1 MQIKMF
7 SDTICGWCYI
17 GKERLNQALKKLNL
31 PETIVMNLPFQLNPS
46 MPKDGMDRIEY
57 IKTKFGSIENAKP
70 MYDNMILQG
79 EQENLQIKLDKIKR
93 TPNTV
98 KSHLLIDLAR
108 KYKAENE
115 VISDLFESYFNK
127 AKDIGDEEVLM
138 SIAKKNNLD
147 VNEVKTYLNDEE
159 NIKKIDKMDNVA
171 KEIGITGV
179 PFYVFNDQL
188 SISGAQSVEQL
199 VEAIKK
205 SNVEKK

>member
-46 MPKDGMDRIEY
+46 MPKDGMDRLEY

-70 MYDNMILQG
+70 MYDNMIIQG
-79 EQENLQIKLDKIKR
+79 EQENLQIKLDKIKK

-115 VISDLFESYFNK
+115 VITDLFESYFNK
-127 AKDIGDEEVLM
+127 AKDIGDEEVLI

-147 VNEVKTYLNDEE
+147 VNEVKAYLNNEE
-159 NIKKIDKMDNVA
+159 NIKKINKMDDVA
-171 KEIGITGV
+171 KQMGITSV
-179 PFYVFNDQL
+179 PFYIFNDQL
-188 SISGAQSVEQL
+188 SISGAQPVEQL
-199 VEAIKK
+199 VEVIKK
-205 SNVEKK
+205 SHGKKK

>member
-17 GKERLNQALKKLNL
+17 GKERLNQALKQLNL
-31 PETIVMNLPFQLNPS
+31 SETIVMNLPFQLNPS
-46 MPKDGMDRIEY
+46 MPKNGMDRIEY

-70 MYDNMILQG
+70 MYDNMIMQG

-108 KYKAENE
+108 KHDTENE
-115 VISDLFESYFNK
+115 VITDLFESYFNK
-127 AKDIGDEEVLM
+127 AKDIGDEEILM

-147 VNEVKTYLNDEE
+147 ANEVQTYLNNEE
-159 NIKKIDKMDNVA
+159 NVKKINKMDDVA
-171 KEIGITGV
+171 KQMGITGV
-179 PFYVFNDQL
+179 PFYIFNDQL
-188 SISGAQSVEQL
+188 SVSGAQPVEQL

-205 SNVEKK
+205 SHGEKK

>member
-17 GKERLNQALKKLNL
+17 GKERLSQALKKLNL

-57 IKTKFGSIENAKP
+57 IKIKFGSIENAKP

-127 AKDIGDEEVLM
+127 AKDIGDEEILM

-147 VNEVKTYLNDEE
+147 VNEVRTYLNDEE

-171 KEIGITGV
+171 KEMGITGV

-199 VEAIKK
+199 IEAIKK

>member
-17 GKERLNQALKKLNL
+17 GKERLNQALKQLNL
-31 PETIVMNLPFQLNPS
+31 SETIVMNLPFQLNPS
-46 MPKDGMDRIEY
+46 MPKNGMDRIEY

-70 MYDNMILQG
+70 MYDNMIMQG

-98 KSHLLIDLAR
+98 KSHLLVDLAR
-108 KYKAENE
+108 KHETENE
-115 VISDLFESYFNK
+115 VITDLFESYFNK
-127 AKDIGDEEVLM
+127 AKDIGDEEILM

-147 VNEVKTYLNDEE
+147 ANEVQAYLNNEE
-159 NIKKIDKMDNVA
+159 NVKKINKMDDVA
-171 KEIGITGV
+171 KQMGITGV
-179 PFYVFNDQL
+179 PFYIFNDQL
-188 SISGAQSVEQL
+188 SVSGAQPVEQL

-205 SNVEKK
+205 SHGKKK

>member
-17 GKERLNQALKKLNL
+17 GKERLNQALKQLNL
-31 PETIVMNLPFQLNPS
+31 SETIVMNLPFQLNPS
-46 MPKDGMDRIEY
+46 MPKNGMDRIEY

-70 MYDNMILQG
+70 MYDNMIMQG
-79 EQENLQIKLDKIKR
+79 EQENLQIRLDKIKR

-108 KYKAENE
+108 KHDTENE
-115 VISDLFESYFNK
+115 VITDLFESYFNK
-127 AKDIGDEEVLM
+127 AKDIGDEEILM

-147 VNEVKTYLNDEE
+147 ANEVQTYLNNEE
-159 NIKKIDKMDNVA
+159 NVKKINKMDDVA
-171 KEIGITGV
+171 KQMGITGV
-179 PFYVFNDQL
+179 PFYIFNDQL
-188 SISGAQSVEQL
+188 SVSGAQPVEQL

-205 SNVEKK
+205 SHGEKK

>member
-17 GKERLNQALKKLNL
+17 GKERLSQALKKLNL

-127 AKDIGDEEVLM
+127 AKDIGDEEVLL
-138 SIAKKNNLD
+138 SIAKKNSLD
-147 VNEVKTYLNDEE
+147 VNEVKTYLNDEA

-171 KEIGITGV
+171 KEMGITGV